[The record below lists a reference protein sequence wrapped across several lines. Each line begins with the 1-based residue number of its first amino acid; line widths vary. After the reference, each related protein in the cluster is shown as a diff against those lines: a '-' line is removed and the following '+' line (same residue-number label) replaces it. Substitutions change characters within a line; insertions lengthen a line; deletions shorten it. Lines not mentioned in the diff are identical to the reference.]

1 MKKLLTH
8 SITTKKFLLLIKGG
22 ILMQKEIYETPEFE
36 VDKFNFVDFISTSN
50 FENGGG
56 NDAELG
62 TTTSPASGQ
71 SLLG

>member
-1 MKKLLTH
+1 
-8 SITTKKFLLLIKGG
+8 
-22 ILMQKEIYETPEFE
+22 MQKEIYETPEFE

-56 NDAELG
+56 TVGEIG
-62 TTTSPASGQ
+62 TTSPAGTE